1 MLAAI
6 VVGSIALGVM
16 CIGIAA
22 TTYYSIIVPRMA
34 RKRQRQ
40 AQIDQTP
47 PSSYSPYL
55 DQNAGELTTPPLAG
69 EKSMYAAMFVK
80 EDSRE
85 MSLSPPC
92 PRTLQTRGKGSRRR
106 RTRGFGGS
114 CKGATR

>member
-22 TTYYSIIVPRMA
+22 TIYYSIILPRLA

-47 PSSYSPYL
+47 PASYSPYL
-55 DQNAGELTTPPLAG
+55 DQNACELTTPPLAG
-69 EKSMYAAMFVK
+69 EKSLYAAMFVK

-85 MSLSPPC
+85 MSLSPPV
-92 PRTLQTRGKGSRRR
+92 PAYAADKRERFST
-106 RTRGFGGS
+106 
-114 CKGATR
+114 ATHDGIWWVV